1 MANESQKK
9 SLIDKIARLEKD
21 LISLQHDITRK
32 TEEYDKL
39 RIEFNKSSTG
49 DLRKK
54 SIITRQ
60 ATLEKDIISL
70 KKKLSDKMT
79 ERVKSKTQLLNLK

>member
-21 LISLQHDITRK
+21 LISLQHEITKK
-32 TEEYDKL
+32 TEEHDKL
-39 RIEFNKSSTG
+39 TIEFNKSSTG

-60 ATLEKDIISL
+60 ATLQKDIISF
-70 KKKLSDKMT
+70 KKSYLIKRQR
-79 ERVKSKTQLLNLK
+79 ELNYKINY

>member
-21 LISLQHDITRK
+21 LISLQHEITKK
-32 TEEYDKL
+32 TEEHDKL
-39 RIEFNKSSTG
+39 TIEFNKSSTG

-60 ATLEKDIISL
+60 ATLQKDIISF
-70 KKKLSDKMT
+70 KKKLSDKTT
-79 ERVKSKTQLLNLK
+79 ERVKLQNQLLNLK

>member
-21 LISLQHDITRK
+21 LISLQHEITKK
-32 TEEYDKL
+32 TEEHDKL
-39 RIEFNKSSTG
+39 TIEFNKSSTG

-54 SIITRQ
+54 F
-60 ATLEKDIISL
+60 ISF
-70 KKKLSDKMT
+70 KKKLSDKTT
-79 ERVKSKTQLLNLK
+79 ERVKLQNQLLNLK